1 MSPAFA
7 LLIESVVALLLII
20 TIGYCYVLNKRL
32 TSLKSDGQMLKD
44 IIAELGAATAAAERA
59 ISGLNLTVQETDD
72 GLGRR
77 LKAAEAVSTNLNRQI
92 TVGEQVMSKVA
103 QIAGFAQVPEQ
114 APAVRADA
122 ADAAKAAAK
131 PVAVVAPVAAQPGPE
146 PAPRRPPAHDARAI
160 AAAAQAFA
168 SRARMRAR
176 GAAA

>member
-77 LKAAEAVSTNLNRQI
+77 SEERR
-92 TVGEQVMSKVA
+92 VGKECSVTC
-103 QIAGFAQVPEQ
+103 
-114 APAVRADA
+114 R
-122 ADAAKAAAK
+122 
-131 PVAVVAPVAAQPGPE
+131 
-146 PAPRRPPAHDARAI
+146 
-160 AAAAQAFA
+160 
-168 SRARMRAR
+168 SRWSPYH
-176 GAAA
+176 

>member
-32 TSLKSDGQMLKD
+32 TSLKADGQMLKD

-59 ISGLNLTVQETDD
+59 IGGLNVTVQETDD

-103 QIAGFAQVPEQ
+103 QIAGFAHV
-114 APAVRADA
+114 
-122 ADAAKAAAK
+122 
-131 PVAVVAPVAAQPGPE
+131 PE
-146 PAPRRPPAHDARAI
+146 PAPVVRAPEARTAPRPIVVPSPVPVVAAPEPEHAAWRPSAHDARAI